1 MNKIILALLISLF
14 STSLLAKSYSCI
26 VTLKLDSENV
36 YTQEMMDKYK
46 YEVKINDNESTA
58 ILSRCSFESSAN
70 AVTCD
75 EYNVDK
81 IERDSNVGISKYYY
95 FRGQFD
101 VQLFS
106 NLTFVENNG
115 RGSIAFGKCILD

>member
-1 MNKIILALLISLF
+1 MNKIILSLLISLF
-14 STSLLAKSYSCI
+14 STSLLAESYSCMVSKKI
-26 VTLKLDSENV
+26 DTENV
-36 YTQEMMDKYK
+36 YTQEVLNKYK
-46 YEVKINDNESTA
+46 FEVKINDNGSNA
-58 ILSRCSFESSAN
+58 ILFRCDFESSAN

-75 EYNVDK
+75 EYKVDK
-81 IERDSNVGISKYYY
+81 IERDGGISKYYY

>member
-14 STSLLAKSYSCI
+14 STSLLAKSYSCM
-26 VTLKLDSENV
+26 VSQKLDSENV
-36 YTQEMMDKYK
+36 YTQEMIDKYK
-46 YEVKINDNESTA
+46 FEVKINDNGSTA
-58 ILSRCSFESSAN
+58 ILSRCDFESSAN

-81 IERDSNVGISKYYY
+81 IERDSIAGISKYYY

>member
-14 STSLLAKSYSCI
+14 STSLLAKSYSCM
-26 VTLKLDSENV
+26 VSQKLDSENV
-36 YTQEMMDKYK
+36 YTQEMIDKYK
-46 YEVKINDNESTA
+46 FEVKINDNGSTA

-81 IERDSNVGISKYYY
+81 IERDSIAGISKSNNLH
-95 FRGQFD
+95 RTTAQ
-101 VQLFS
+101 VQRKLRAIDRK
-106 NLTFVENNG
+106 V
-115 RGSIAFGKCILD
+115 I